1 MSWSFLTRLLEEI
14 NNHSTFVGKVWLT
27 VLIVFRIVLTAV
39 GGESIYYDEQSKFV
53 CNTQQPGCENVCY
66 DAFAPLSH
74 VRFWI
79 FQIIM
84 VATPSVMYLGFGGR
98 MPVVRRGE
106 KHDGRRRIRQDGLMK
121 AYVLQLLC
129 RSVLEVAFLFGQYVL
144 YHFEVSPSYVC
155 NRSPCP
161 HIVDCFVSRPTEK
174 TIFLLIMYAVSGLC
188 LFLNLLEL
196 CHLGVGRIRDLLHQG
211 SDSPSLHD
219 SHSGPHY
226 AKRAPSAPPT
236 YHSPKHLR
244 PSPLGPA
251 ASFPPAPP
259 AVRDAALPWQRAC
272 VQSHGGGRFPTVAG
286 SCRRVGIP
294 RGWAYAHHSLEVL
307 PPSWV

>member
-1 MSWSFLTRLLEEI
+1 CCGRAIFLTRLLEEI

-144 YHFEVSPSYVC
+144 YRFEVSPSYVC

-174 TIFLLIMYAVSGLC
+174 TVFLLIMYAVSGLC

-211 SDSPSLHD
+211 SDSPSPYD

-226 AKRAPSAPPT
+226 AKKAPSA
-236 YHSPKHLR
+236 PKHLR
-244 PSPLGPA
+244 PSPLGPS
-251 ASFPPAPP
+251 ASPPRPPP
-259 AVRDAALPWQRAC
+259 AVRDAAL
-272 VQSHGGGRFPTVAG
+272 
-286 SCRRVGIP
+286 
-294 RGWAYAHHSLEVL
+294 
-307 PPSWV
+307 SW